1 MEPADGHPT
10 IQHCMRS
17 FEPYL
22 AANRRTEKPVIHL
35 SLNPHPDDVLSD
47 EQLAAIGQEYMEKM
61 GYGNQPYIIYRH
73 EDIGRPHIHI
83 VSLRIDE
90 QGKKINDYK
99 EWQRSSAICRE
110 LEKKYHLLPA
120 EKMEQRESLPLTVV
134 DYHKGD
140 IKHQIANVVKPIMQ
154 GYKFQSVKEF
164 KALLGLFHVTVEET
178 HKTIEGKTYHGL
190 VYAATDEKGERT
202 GVAIKSSKIGKS
214 VGYEALQKKLFKSK
228 QWMAKHPV
236 PIQTKETIATALQ
249 GQPTRQGFLQELSG
263 KGIAAILWQND
274 SGVIYGV
281 TYIDHHSKTVFKG
294 SLLGKEYSASVINR
308 KYGTVPPEKTEE
320 LPVFQPTGREK
331 EEPGLVEGL
340 LDIFSPET
348 YPYPADDLP
357 QSPYGKKKKKKRRG
371 PHLG

>member
-10 IQHCMRS
+10 IQHCIRS

-22 AANRRTEKPVIHL
+22 AANRRTEKPVIHI
-35 SLNPHPDDVLSD
+35 SLNPHPDDVLTD
-47 EQLAAIGQEYMEKM
+47 ELLTAIGQEYMEKM

-90 QGKKINDYK
+90 QGKKIKDYK
-99 EWQRSSAICRE
+99 EWQRSTAVCRE
-110 LEKKYHLLPA
+110 LERKYHLLPA
-120 EKMEQRESLPLTVV
+120 EKMERRESLPLTAV
-134 DYHKGD
+134 DYRKGD
-140 IKHQIANVVKPIMQ
+140 IKHQIAGVVKPVIQ

-164 KALLGLFHVTVEET
+164 KALLGLFHVTVEEA
-178 HKTIEGKTYHGL
+178 HKTIKGKTYHGL

-214 VGYEALQKKLFKSK
+214 VGYEALQKKFVKSK
-228 QWMAKHPV
+228 QWIARHPV
-236 PIQTKETIATALQ
+236 PVQTKEAIATALQ

-281 TYIDHHSKTVFKG
+281 TYIDHNSKTVFKG

-308 KYGTVPPEKTEE
+308 KYGTIPPEKTEE
-320 LPVFQPTGREK
+320 APVIHLSEPEMK
-331 EEPGLVEGL
+331 EPGLVEGL
-340 LDIFSPET
+340 LDIFSPES
-348 YPYPADDLP
+348 YPYPADDLT
-357 QSPYGKKKKKKRRG
+357 QSPYGKKKKRKRRG

>member
-10 IQHCMRS
+10 IQHCIRS

-22 AANRRTEKPVIHL
+22 AANRRTEKPVIHI
-35 SLNPHPDDVLSD
+35 SLNPHPDDVLTD
-47 EQLAAIGQEYMEKM
+47 EQLTAIGQEYMEKM

-90 QGKKINDYK
+90 QGKKIKDYK
-99 EWQRSSAICRE
+99 EWQRSTAVCRE
-110 LEKKYHLLPA
+110 LERKYHLLPA
-120 EKMEQRESLPLTVV
+120 EKMERRESLPLTAV
-134 DYHKGD
+134 DYRKGD
-140 IKHQIANVVKPIMQ
+140 IKHQIANVVKPVMQ

-164 KALLGLFHVTVEET
+164 KALLGLFHVTVEEA
-178 HKTIEGKTYHGL
+178 HKTIKGKTYHGL

-214 VGYEALQKKLFKSK
+214 VGYEALQKKFVKSK
-228 QWMAKHPV
+228 QWIARHPV
-236 PIQTKETIATALQ
+236 PVQTKEAIATALQ

-281 TYIDHHSKTVFKG
+281 TYIDHNSKTVFKG

-308 KYGTVPPEKTEE
+308 KYGTIPPEKTEE
-320 LPVFQPTGREK
+320 APVIHPSEPEMK
-331 EEPGLVEGL
+331 ETELVEGL
-340 LDIFSPET
+340 LDIFSLES
-348 YPYPADDLP
+348 YPYPADDLT
-357 QSPYGKKKKKKRRG
+357 QSPYGKKKKRKRRG